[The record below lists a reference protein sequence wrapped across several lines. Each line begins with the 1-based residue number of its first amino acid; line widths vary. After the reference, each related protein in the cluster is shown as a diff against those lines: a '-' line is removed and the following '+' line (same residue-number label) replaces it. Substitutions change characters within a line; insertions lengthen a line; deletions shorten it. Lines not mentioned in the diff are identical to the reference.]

1 MGREMSRCR
10 NLIRMISD
18 CYKGPVGHP
27 DGAKTAA
34 QRSVRL
40 LQRHG
45 LLDNS
50 LVDEL
55 SESEPLQAALSA
67 RETLTAVG

>member
-1 MGREMSRCR
+1 M
-10 NLIRMISD
+10 
-18 CYKGPVGHP
+18 
-27 DGAKTAA
+27 
-34 QRSVRL
+34 RL

-45 LLDNS
+45 LLDDS

-67 RETLTAVG
+67 ASVQGQLATGEGAG